1 MRGGVVNGAAVR
13 PEFTSRGG
21 SREGREE
28 GREAERGADGGAAA
42 LAPAPAAGGGGE
54 GGKAGGREGRG
65 APPAGANKGRG
76 ERWGWDSA
84 GREGRRRPHHH
95 AAGRPRPA
103 EQVRERG
110 VLQEAEPRVRGE
122 AAEKGFPPPPL
133 SIFPY
138 PPSAG
143 KVSPEGPG
151 GSAAPRLAS
160 PLLSGGEAQSVRSA
174 APLSPGLAPPDLRAL
189 LSAD

>member
-122 AAEKGFPPPPL
+122 AAEKGFPPTPFHLPL
-133 SIFPY
+133 
-138 PPSAG
+138 PSFG
-143 KVSPEGPG
+143 GQSFPG
-151 GSAAPRLAS
+151 GAGGQRRASPRLAS
-160 PLLSGGEAQSVRSA
+160 PQRRGGAVCALRC
-174 APLSPGLAPPDLRAL
+174 PLIAGIGPS
-189 LSAD
+189 